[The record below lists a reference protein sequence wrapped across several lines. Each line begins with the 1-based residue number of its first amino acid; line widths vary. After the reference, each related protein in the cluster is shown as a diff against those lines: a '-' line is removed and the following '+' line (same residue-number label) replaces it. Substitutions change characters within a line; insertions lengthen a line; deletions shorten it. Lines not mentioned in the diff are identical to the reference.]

1 MMTCRGGCGRYYDL
15 SLKAATSV
23 TQRMSN
29 IPLVPD
35 EMLDE
40 MLLFFGMAK
49 AAILTRM
56 HVNSV
61 CVCVCVCVW
70 VCVCMCV
77 CLFVFVCEKVV
88 LQKLPDNNA
97 C

>member
-1 MMTCRGGCGRYYDL
+1 
-15 SLKAATSV
+15 
-23 TQRMSN
+23 MSN

-61 CVCVCVCVW
+61 CVGVCAYMCVCVS
-70 VCVCMCV
+70 V
-77 CLFVFVCEKVV
+77 CLCLCVRRWFYKSYLTTMHANRECVSGYCTVQVIS
-88 LQKLPDNNA
+88 NA
-97 C
+97 SGYLVRI